1 MAPGISLA
9 GAFSKANPSKKVA
22 QQMTLRL
29 ESQNPCMTS
38 SEVIKKT
45 RSAKIAL
52 FLFLATSICAATA
65 SFVQAQEQK
74 GWGSIWQQRMTIGQA
89 QLDEA
94 YKLAE
99 GGKSTEALAQ
109 IDSVI
114 AANPRNWRAH
124 FLKAAVL
131 ILVKRQNDAVQQI
144 DISIDLARKANV
156 SAELLAQMYG
166 SKSRTCVDVG
176 RYDDAKRA
184 LEAAN
189 HLQPSDPT
197 TLNDLAWLLATS
209 PNGRVR
215 NGRRAVGF
223 AQKSCALTN
232 WGNAF
237 SIDTLAAAY
246 AAAGDFSQAVKF
258 QQRAID
264 ALDPKDRAIQ
274 LPGMRSR
281 LELYSSRHAY
291 VSS

>member
-1 MAPGISLA
+1 M
-9 GAFSKANPSKKVA
+9 
-22 QQMTLRL
+22 
-29 ESQNPCMTS
+29 S
-38 SEVIKKT
+38 SFDVMKKT
-45 RSAKIAL
+45 RSGKIAL
-52 FLFLATSICAATA
+52 LLFLVAAIYLGTV
-65 SFVQAQEQK
+65 SFLHAEEPK
-74 GWGSIWQQRMTIGQA
+74 GWGEIWQQRMTIGQA

-99 GGKSTEALAQ
+99 SGKSSEALAQ

-131 ILVKRQNDAVQQI
+131 ILIKRQNDAVQQI
-144 DISIDLARKANV
+144 DISIDLARKARV
-156 SAELLAQMYG
+156 SADLLAQMYA
-166 SKSRTCVDVG
+166 SKSRTCLDIG
-176 RYDDAKRA
+176 RYDDAKRS
-184 LEAAN
+184 LEAAY
-189 HLQPSDPT
+189 HLQPKDPT

-209 PNGRVR
+209 PNGHLR
-215 NGRRAVGF
+215 NGRRAVAF

-232 WGNAF
+232 WSNAF

-264 ALDPKDRAIQ
+264 ALDAKDRAIQ
-274 LPGMRSR
+274 LPGMKSR
-281 LELYSSRHAY
+281 LQLYSSRRAY

>member
-1 MAPGISLA
+1 M
-9 GAFSKANPSKKVA
+9 
-22 QQMTLRL
+22 
-29 ESQNPCMTS
+29 
-38 SEVIKKT
+38 KKT
-45 RSAKIAL
+45 RSGKIAL
-52 FLFLATSICAATA
+52 SLFLLTA
-65 SFVQAQEQK
+65 LYLGAVPFLSAQEAK

-89 QLDEA
+89 QLDQA

-99 GGKSTEALAQ
+99 SGKSSEALAQ

-114 AANPRNWRAH
+114 ASNPRNWRAH

-131 ILVKRQNDAVQQI
+131 ILVKRQNDALQQI
-144 DISIDLARKANV
+144 DISIDLAKKAKV
-156 SAELLAQMYG
+156 SAELIAQMYE

-176 RYDDAKRA
+176 RYDDAKRS

-209 PNGRVR
+209 PNEHLR
-215 NGRRAVGF
+215 NGRRAVAF

-232 WGNAF
+232 WSNAF

-246 AAAGDFSQAVKF
+246 AAAGDFSQAIKF

-264 ALDPKDRAIQ
+264 ALDPKDRPIQ
-274 LPGMRSR
+274 LPGMKSR
-281 LELYSSRHAY
+281 LQLYSSRRAY
-291 VSS
+291 TTF

>member
-1 MAPGISLA
+1 
-9 GAFSKANPSKKVA
+9 
-22 QQMTLRL
+22 
-29 ESQNPCMTS
+29 MTS
-38 SEVIKKT
+38 SDVTVKKP
-45 RSAKIAL
+45 RASKIAW
-52 FLFLATSICAATA
+52 FLFLATSFCVA
-65 SFVQAQEQK
+65 SRCLGQAQEEK

-99 GGKSTEALAQ
+99 IGKSSQALTQ

-131 ILVKRQNDAVQQI
+131 TLLKRQNDAVQQI
-144 DISIDLARKANV
+144 DVSIDLAKKANV
-156 SAELLAQMYG
+156 SAELLAQMYA
-166 SKSRTCVDVG
+166 SKSRTCTDIG
-176 RYDDAKRA
+176 RYDDAKRS

-189 HLQPSDPT
+189 RLQPSDPT

-215 NGRRAVGF
+215 NGRRAISF
-223 AQKSCALTN
+223 AQKSCSLTN

-246 AAAGDFSQAVKF
+246 AATGDFSQAVKF

-264 ALDPKDRAIQ
+264 TLDSKDQAVQ
-274 LPGMRSR
+274 LAGMKSR
-281 LELYSSRHAY
+281 LELYANRQAYISSGE
-291 VSS
+291 